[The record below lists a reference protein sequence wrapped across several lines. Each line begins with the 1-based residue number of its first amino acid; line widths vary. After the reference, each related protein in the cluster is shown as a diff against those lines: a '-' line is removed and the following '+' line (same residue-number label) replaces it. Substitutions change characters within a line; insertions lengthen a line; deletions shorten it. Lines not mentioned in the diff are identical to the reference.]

1 MTPKEL
7 GNEPTTPC
15 AYKDFQPHTGIEV
28 SREQYFG
35 LTKREAFAMAAM
47 QGIAGNS
54 HDSTVGADAPTA
66 ARWAVEYADY
76 LLAELAK
83 ERTP

>member
-7 GNEPTTPC
+7 GEEPAMPNGPC
-15 AYKDFQPHTGIEV
+15 PSFADD
-28 SREQYFG
+28 SQYGQRG
-35 LTKREAFAMAAM
+35 LTKRETFAMAAM

-54 HDSTVGADAPTA
+54 HDSMVGADAPTA

-76 LLAELAK
+76 LLEELAK
-83 ERTP
+83 SQP